1 MRQIGWSVV
10 LMLIVFGIGI
20 YGQKQEKERKPTAA
34 VLDFKII
41 SGLTPQEAAALTS
54 KFRNSFS
61 NTGKYTVLERGEM
74 DKILKEQDF
83 KMSDVCNSS
92 ECAVEIGQ
100 LLAAEK
106 MVTGDIGKIGETY
119 SVTIKLL
126 DVTTGKV
133 DVTINEE
140 YRGKPDGLLTVFD
153 VMAQKITG
161 TYRVSKT
168 KWYILGGVVVAGGA
182 AAAVLLS
189 GGKSGTTAS
198 GFPNPPSP
206 PKQ

>member
-1 MRQIGWSVV
+1 
-10 LMLIVFGIGI
+10 
-20 YGQKQEKERKPTAA
+20 
-34 VLDFKII
+34 
-41 SGLTPQEAAALTS
+41 
-54 KFRNSFS
+54 
-61 NTGKYTVLERGEM
+61 
-74 DKILKEQDF
+74 
-83 KMSDVCNSS
+83 
-92 ECAVEIGQ
+92 
-100 LLAAEK
+100 
-106 MVTGDIGKIGETY
+106 
-119 SVTIKLL
+119 
-126 DVTTGKV
+126 VTTGKV
-133 DVTINEE
+133 DVTVNEE